1 MHNGK
6 VVEPFYVLTIIL
18 LIFLF
23 KPSLMFDVGGNLKS
37 FNINDSMIT
46 IEIVV
51 PFIAIL
57 SYFTALI
64 FSI

>member
-1 MHNGK
+1 M
-6 VVEPFYVLTIIL
+6 FSTIVIAIFIFTVCMS

-23 KPSLMFDVGGNLKS
+23 QPSLIYDVGGNLKS

-46 IEIVV
+46 IEIVI